1 MKTQFSEK
9 KEEEKP
15 ATSKTKHQTRY
26 MMRGWWQQRRKGRRS
41 QGKNTLKLICIRYVS
56 KRCFREAT
64 LKWGQT
70 EGEGREG
77 AGQRGKSE
85 RARKSLTNINNKPSR
100 RTHDERRRRRSLIEA
115 MTVSAPKSRQRFKR
129 NFQSS
134 PLWLRPCLAFPS
146 LSTLTYHL
154 LHPLAHPT
162 SLPPSLP
169 DLFAPLG
176 SSARIFLL
184 KSLD

>member
-26 MMRGWWQQRRKGRRS
+26 MMRGWWQERRKGRRS

-70 EGEGREG
+70 EGDGREG

-134 PLWLRPCLAFPS
+134 PLWLRPS
-146 LSTLTYHL
+146 LHSHISLTS
-154 LHPLAHPT
+154 PLSASH
-162 SLPPSLP
+162 LPPSLP
-169 DLFAPLG
+169 AWPLRP
-176 SSARIFLL
+176 SWFKCTHFSA
-184 KSLD
+184 

>member
-9 KEEEKP
+9 KK
-15 ATSKTKHQTRY
+15 KKNQRQVKRNTRQDTWWEDDGR
-26 MMRGWWQQRRKGRRS
+26 RGGERRRS

-64 LKWGQT
+64 LKWWQT
-70 EGEGREG
+70 GGGSREG

>member
-1 MKTQFSEK
+1 M
-9 KEEEKP
+9 
-15 ATSKTKHQTRY
+15 
-26 MMRGWWQQRRKGRRS
+26 
-41 QGKNTLKLICIRYVS
+41 S

-70 EGEGREG
+70 EGDGREG

-162 SLPPSLP
+162 YLPPFLP